1 MSIYKILTE
10 RKLIIINFTIVLY
23 FILIYLIN
31 LYKIDYVIIGVFREM
46 LTIPFLIG
54 QIVFLIMGGLFLI
67 EHKKTTFMTKLSV
80 VLLVVCSIIT
90 ISSFF

>member
-1 MSIYKILTE
+1 MSIHNLLTE
-10 RKLIIINFTIVLY
+10 RKLIIINLTIVFY

-31 LYKIDYVIIGVFREM
+31 LYKIDYVIIGVFWEL

-54 QIVFLIMGGLFLI
+54 QIVFLVLSVMFLI
-67 EHKKTTFMTKLSV
+67 KNKHTSFMTKIS
-80 VLLVVCSIIT
+80 VLLLAICFVIT